1 MLLDWKTVQAKMPWD
16 VILLL
21 GGGFA
26 LAQSTEV
33 CEFFP
38 E

>member
-1 MLLDWKTVQAKMPWD
+1 MLLDWKALKAKMPWD

-26 LAQSTEV
+26 LADTTEV
-33 CEFFP
+33 
-38 E
+38 